1 MLRGMQRVD
10 SMPPRRRRKSSGRR
24 RSKTMFRVMPALE
37 SYMIANVATQNLM
50 GGNPFQ
56 VLLGDLNATSGTG
69 ALSQL
74 MGPQP
79 GVLTI
84 KELLTGEANAWSGSV
99 AGMTTQYGASS
110 GVGMS
115 GPTNLANVTGGTIV
129 TANQSPVETITQNFQ
144 NNLGNIII
152 GTTLTTAG
160 FRIANKV
167 LRKPKS
173 KMNRLLKDVGLG
185 STVQL

>member
-1 MLRGMQRVD
+1 
-10 SMPPRRRRKSSGRR
+10 MPPRRRRKTSGRR
-24 RSKTMFRVMPALE
+24 RSKVMLRVMPALE

-56 VLLGDLNATSGTG
+56 VLLGDLNATAGTG

-79 GVLTI
+79 GILTV
-84 KELLTGEANAWSGSV
+84 KELLTGEANALSTSV
-99 AGMTTQYGASS
+99 GGQQVSYGPT
-110 GVGMS
+110 S
-115 GPTNLANVTGGTIV
+115 GPSTSLNLGTGGSLVMHSQSPIDIV
-129 TANQSPVETITQNFQ
+129 TTNFK
-144 NNLGNIII
+144 NNIGNIII

-173 KMNRLLKDVGLG
+173 KMNKLLKDVGLG
-185 STVQL
+185 TTVQL

>member
-1 MLRGMQRVD
+1 
-10 SMPPRRRRKSSGRR
+10 MPARRRRKSSGRR
-24 RSKTMFRVMPALE
+24 RSKTMLRVMPALE

-56 VLLGDLNATSGTG
+56 VLLGDLNAQAGTG

-79 GVLTI
+79 GVLTV
-84 KELLTGEANAWSGSV
+84 KELLTGQANALSTSV
-99 AGMTTQYGASS
+99 QGMRVNYGATAGPSS
-110 GVGMS
+110 S
-115 GPTNLANVTGGTIV
+115 LAGLSTGTIV
-129 TANQSPVETITQNFQ
+129 AANASPIDIVSTNFK
-144 NNLGNIII
+144 NNVGNIII

-173 KMNRLLKDVGLG
+173 KMNKLLRDVGLG

>member
-1 MLRGMQRVD
+1 M
-10 SMPPRRRRKSSGRR
+10 PRRRRKTSGRR
-24 RSKTMFRVMPALE
+24 RSKTMLRVMPALE
-37 SYMIANVATQNLM
+37 SYMVANVATQNLM
-50 GGNPFQ
+50 NGNPFQ
-56 VLLGDLNATSGTG
+56 VLLGDLNAQAGTG
-69 ALSQL
+69 ALGQL

-79 GVLTI
+79 GILTL

-99 AGMTTQYGASS
+99 GGMSVTYGPTTGVSGLTNISS
-110 GVGMS
+110 G
-115 GPTNLANVTGGTIV
+115 TGSIV
-129 TANQSPVETITQNFQ
+129 THSQSPIDIVSTNFK

-173 KMNRLLKDVGLG
+173 KMNKLLRDVGLG

>member
-1 MLRGMQRVD
+1 
-10 SMPPRRRRKSSGRR
+10 MPPRRRRKSSGRR
-24 RSKTMFRVMPALE
+24 RSPPMLRVMPALE

-56 VLLGDLNATSGTG
+56 VILGDLNAQSGSG
-69 ALSQL
+69 ALGQL

-79 GVLTI
+79 GVISI
-84 KELLTGEANAWSGSV
+84 KELLTGSMNQIGTA
-99 AGMTTQYGASS
+99 T
-110 GVGMS
+110 
-115 GPTNLANVTGGTIV
+115 TGGAMSVGAGGYTGTLSGQ
-129 TANQSPVETITQNFQ
+129 TAITTSATSPIDAIAQNFSS
-144 NNLGNIII
+144 NVGNIII

-160 FRIANKV
+160 FRVANKV

-173 KMNRLLKDVGLG
+173 KMNKLLRDVGLG

>member
-1 MLRGMQRVD
+1 
-10 SMPPRRRRKSSGRR
+10 MPPRRRRKTNGRR
-24 RSKTMFRVMPALE
+24 RSKVMLRFMPALE

-56 VLLGDLNATSGTG
+56 VILGDLNAQAGTG
-69 ALSQL
+69 ALGQL

-79 GVLTI
+79 GVISL
-84 KELLTGEANAWSGSV
+84 KELVSGSMNQIGTSTTGSV
-99 AGMTTQYGASS
+99 GSIGMGGYSGSLGGQTAITTSA
-110 GVGMS
+110 
-115 GPTNLANVTGGTIV
+115 T
-129 TANQSPVETITQNFQ
+129 SPIDAITQNFS
-144 NNLGNIII
+144 NNIGNIII

-160 FRIANKV
+160 FRVANKV

-173 KMNRLLKDVGLG
+173 KMNKLLRDVGLG

>member
-1 MLRGMQRVD
+1 
-10 SMPPRRRRKSSGRR
+10 MPARRRRKSNGRR

-50 GGNPFQ
+50 GGNPLQ
-56 VLLGDLNATSGTG
+56 VLLGDLNAQAGTG

-79 GVLTI
+79 GVISI
-84 KELLTGEANAWSGSV
+84 KELLSGTMNAYQIGSSAGGSGLPIATTGYSTPGSMLPGATV
-99 AGMTTQYGASS
+99 TGITTAGMAPLDA
-110 GVGMS
+110 V
-115 GPTNLANVTGGTIV
+115 A
-129 TANQSPVETITQNFQ
+129 QNFK
-144 NNLGNIII
+144 NNVGNIII

-160 FRIANKV
+160 FRIANRV

-173 KMNRLLKDVGLG
+173 KFNKLIRDVGLG

>member
-1 MLRGMQRVD
+1 MLRVL
-10 SMPPRRRRKSSGRR
+10 
-24 RSKTMFRVMPALE
+24 PALE

-56 VLLGDLNATSGTG
+56 VILGDLNAQAGTG
-69 ALSQL
+69 ALGQL

-79 GVLTI
+79 GVISL
-84 KELLTGEANAWSGSV
+84 KELVSGSMNQIGTSTTGSV
-99 AGMTTQYGASS
+99 GSIGMGGYSGSLGGQTAITTSA
-110 GVGMS
+110 
-115 GPTNLANVTGGTIV
+115 T
-129 TANQSPVETITQNFQ
+129 SPIDAITQNFS
-144 NNLGNIII
+144 NNIGNIII

-160 FRIANKV
+160 FRVANKV

-173 KMNRLLKDVGLG
+173 KMNKLLRDVGLG

>member
-1 MLRGMQRVD
+1 
-10 SMPPRRRRKSSGRR
+10 
-24 RSKTMFRVMPALE
+24 MFRVMPALE

-50 GGNPFQ
+50 GGNPIQ
-56 VLLGDLNATSGTG
+56 VLLGDLNATATGSG
-69 ALSQL
+69 ALAQL

-99 AGMTTQYGASS
+99 GGMQTQYLPTS
-110 GVGMS
+110 GVGVS
-115 GPTNLANVTGGTIV
+115 GPSGMANVTGGTIV
-129 TANQSPVETITQNFQ
+129 THSDSPIDIVTTNFK
-144 NNLGNIII
+144 NNIGNIII

-173 KMNRLLKDVGLG
+173 KMNKLLKDVGLG
-185 STVQL
+185 TTVQL

>member
-1 MLRGMQRVD
+1 MPRYETRPD
-10 SMPPRRRRKSSGRR
+10 NMPPRRKRKTNGRR
-24 RSKTMFRVMPALE
+24 RSRVMLRVLPALE

-56 VLLGDLNATSGTG
+56 VLLGDLNAQAGTG

-79 GVLTI
+79 GILTV

-99 AGMTTQYGASS
+99 GGQQVSYGPTS
-110 GVGMS
+110 GTGMS
-115 GPTNLANVTGGTIV
+115 GPTNLANVAGGSIV
-129 TANQSPVETITQNFQ
+129 THSQSPIDIVSTNFK
-144 NNLGNIII
+144 NNIGNIII

-160 FRIANKV
+160 FRVANKV
-167 LRKPKS
+167 LRKPKT
-173 KMNRLLKDVGLG
+173 KMNKLLRDVGLG

>member
-1 MLRGMQRVD
+1 ML
-10 SMPPRRRRKSSGRR
+10 
-24 RSKTMFRVMPALE
+24 RVMPALE

-56 VLLGDLNATSGTG
+56 VILGDLNAQAGTG
-69 ALSQL
+69 ALGQL

-79 GVLTI
+79 GVISL
-84 KELLTGEANAWSGSV
+84 KELVSGSMNQIGTSTTGSV
-99 AGMTTQYGASS
+99 GSIGMGGYSGSLSGQTAITTSA
-110 GVGMS
+110 
-115 GPTNLANVTGGTIV
+115 T
-129 TANQSPVETITQNFQ
+129 SPIDAITQNFS
-144 NNLGNIII
+144 NNIGNIII

-160 FRIANKV
+160 FRVANKV

-173 KMNRLLKDVGLG
+173 KMNKLLRDVGLG

>member
-1 MLRGMQRVD
+1 
-10 SMPPRRRRKSSGRR
+10 MPPRRRRKTNGRR
-24 RSKTMFRVMPALE
+24 RSKVMLRVMPALE

-56 VLLGDLNATSGTG
+56 VILGDLNAQAGTG
-69 ALSQL
+69 ALGQL

-79 GVLTI
+79 GVISL
-84 KELLTGEANAWSGSV
+84 KELVSGSMNQIGTSTTGSV
-99 AGMTTQYGASS
+99 GSIGMGGYSGSLGGQPAITTSA
-110 GVGMS
+110 
-115 GPTNLANVTGGTIV
+115 T
-129 TANQSPVETITQNFQ
+129 SPIDAITQNFS
-144 NNLGNIII
+144 NNIGNIII

-160 FRIANKV
+160 FRVANKV

-173 KMNRLLKDVGLG
+173 KMNKLLRDVGLG

>member
-1 MLRGMQRVD
+1 ML
-10 SMPPRRRRKSSGRR
+10 
-24 RSKTMFRVMPALE
+24 RVMPALE

-56 VLLGDLNATSGTG
+56 VILGDLNAQAGTG
-69 ALSQL
+69 ALGQL

-79 GVLTI
+79 GVISI
-84 KELLTGEANAWSGSV
+84 KELVSGSMNQI
-99 AGMTTQYGASS
+99 GTSTTGSVGQV
-110 GVGMS
+110 GVGGYTGTLS
-115 GPTNLANVTGGTIV
+115 GQ
-129 TANQSPVETITQNFQ
+129 TAITTSATSPIDAITQNFS
-144 NNLGNIII
+144 NNIGNIII

-160 FRIANKV
+160 FRVANKV

-173 KMNRLLKDVGLG
+173 KFNKILRDVGLG

>member
-1 MLRGMQRVD
+1 ML
-10 SMPPRRRRKSSGRR
+10 
-24 RSKTMFRVMPALE
+24 RVMPALE

-56 VLLGDLNATSGTG
+56 VILGDLNAQTGTG
-69 ALSQL
+69 ALGQL

-79 GVLTI
+79 GVISL
-84 KELLTGEANAWSGSV
+84 KELVSGSMNQIGTSTTGSV
-99 AGMTTQYGASS
+99 GSIGMGGYSGSLGGQTAITTSA
-110 GVGMS
+110 
-115 GPTNLANVTGGTIV
+115 T
-129 TANQSPVETITQNFQ
+129 SPIDAITQNFS
-144 NNLGNIII
+144 NNIGNIII

-160 FRIANKV
+160 FRVANKV

-173 KMNRLLKDVGLG
+173 KMNKLLRDVGLG

>member
-1 MLRGMQRVD
+1 ML
-10 SMPPRRRRKSSGRR
+10 
-24 RSKTMFRVMPALE
+24 RVMPALE

-56 VLLGDLNATSGTG
+56 VILGDLNAQAGTG
-69 ALSQL
+69 ALGQL

-79 GVLTI
+79 GVISL
-84 KELLTGEANAWSGSV
+84 KELVSGSMNQIGTATTGSV
-99 AGMTTQYGASS
+99 GSIGMGGYGGSLSGQTAITTSA
-110 GVGMS
+110 
-115 GPTNLANVTGGTIV
+115 T
-129 TANQSPVETITQNFQ
+129 SPIDAITQNFS
-144 NNLGNIII
+144 NNIGNIII

-160 FRIANKV
+160 FRVANKV

-173 KMNRLLKDVGLG
+173 KFNKILRDVGLG

>member
-1 MLRGMQRVD
+1 
-10 SMPPRRRRKSSGRR
+10 MPARRRRNGNGNGTRR
-24 RSKTMFRVMPALE
+24 RSKVMLRVLPALE

-56 VLLGDLNATSGTG
+56 VLLGDLNAQAGTG

-79 GVLTI
+79 GILTV
-84 KELLTGEANAWSGSV
+84 KELLTGEANALSTSV
-99 AGMTTQYGASS
+99 GGQQVSY
-110 GVGMS
+110 
-115 GPTNLANVTGGTIV
+115 GPTAGPSTSLTGLSTGSIV
-129 TANQSPVETITQNFQ
+129 THGSSPIDIVTTNFK
-144 NNLGNIII
+144 NNIGNIII

-167 LRKPKS
+167 LRKPKT
-173 KMNRLLKDVGLG
+173 KMNKLLKDVGLG
-185 STVQL
+185 TTVQL

>member
-1 MLRGMQRVD
+1 ML
-10 SMPPRRRRKSSGRR
+10 
-24 RSKTMFRVMPALE
+24 RVMPALV

-56 VLLGDLNATSGTG
+56 VILGDLNAQAGTG
-69 ALSQL
+69 ALGQL

-79 GVLTI
+79 GVISL
-84 KELLTGEANAWSGSV
+84 KELVSGSMNQIGTSTTGSV
-99 AGMTTQYGASS
+99 GSIGMGGYSGSLGGQTAITTSA
-110 GVGMS
+110 
-115 GPTNLANVTGGTIV
+115 T
-129 TANQSPVETITQNFQ
+129 SPIDGITQNFS
-144 NNLGNIII
+144 NNIGNIII

-160 FRIANKV
+160 FRVANKV

-173 KMNRLLKDVGLG
+173 KMNKLLRDVGLG